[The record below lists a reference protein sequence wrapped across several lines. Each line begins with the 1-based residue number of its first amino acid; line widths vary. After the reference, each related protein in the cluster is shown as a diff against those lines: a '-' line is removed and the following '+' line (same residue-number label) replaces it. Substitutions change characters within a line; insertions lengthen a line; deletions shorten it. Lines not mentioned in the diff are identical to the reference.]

1 MLNINSIDKDYMQ
14 LLNQI
19 KQRIRVAQQRAIL
32 SANGE
37 MLRMYWDIGR
47 MLHYQ
52 QENASWGTKVLE
64 RLSADLKNEFPQ
76 VKGFSVR
83 NCQFMIQ
90 FYKEYNQ
97 ELTFAKPSVSQ
108 SGEAITKPS
117 VSQLSQPKYDL
128 PITLI
133 SWAHNIVLMQK
144 VKDLDARYWYMTK
157 TIENGWSRDYLV
169 EAIKLDYYGKQG
181 ALANNFSQTLPEIQA
196 EQVKEMLKD
205 PYVFDML
212 TFTDEYSERDVE
224 LGLVHY
230 IEKFL
235 VELGCG
241 FAFMG
246 RQYHIVVSDS
256 DYYIDLL
263 FYHTFLHRYVVIE
276 LKKGD
281 FKPEYIG
288 KLNFYCSAV
297 DDILK
302 HDGDNETIGLLLCQT
317 KDRVKAEYA
326 LRGVTK
332 PIGVSEYELGQAL
345 PANFRSTLP
354 SIEDIE
360 NELNDENIG
369 AKP

>member
-1 MLNINSIDKDYMQ
+1 MNKSTDIFDVNIKDYAD
-14 LLNQI
+14 LL
-19 KQRIRVAQQRAIL
+19 KKVRQRIYLAQQRAIL
-32 SANGE
+32 SANEE
-37 MLRMYWDIGR
+37 MLRMYWDIGN
-47 MLHYQ
+47 MLYSR
-52 QENASWGTKVLE
+52 QEEAGWGTKLLE
-64 RLSADLKNEFPQ
+64 RLSNDLKNEFPD

-97 ELTFAKPSVSQ
+97 ELTF
-108 SGEAITKPS
+108 TKRA
-117 VSQLSQPKYDL
+117 VSQLNTQKHIL
-128 PITLI
+128 PITHI
-133 SWAHNIVLMQK
+133 SWAHNVVLMQR
-144 VKDLDARYWYMTK
+144 VKDIDARYWYMIK
-157 TIENGWSRDYLV
+157 SMENGWSRDFLI

-181 ALANNFSQTLPEIQA
+181 ALANNFNQILPELQA
-196 EQVKEMLKD
+196 KQVREMLKD

-212 TFTDEYSERDVE
+212 TFSEEYSERDVE
-224 LGLVHY
+224 LGLVHH

-246 RQYHIVVSDS
+246 RQYHITVSND

-302 HDGDNETIGLLLCQT
+302 HEGDNETIGLLLCQT
-317 KDRVKAEYA
+317 KDKVKAEYA
-326 LRGVTK
+326 LRGVAK
-332 PIGVSEYELGQAL
+332 PIGISEYELGQAL
-345 PANFRSTLP
+345 PADFCSTLP
-354 SIEDIE
+354 TIEDIE
-360 NELNDENIG
+360 NQLND
-369 AKP
+369 K